1 MLLESSLASR
11 YRSITYHRRGYEGS
25 TPVAA
30 PTQVEDHATDC
41 ASLLRHLNVPRA
53 HVVGHSFG
61 GVIAL
66 SLAIVAP
73 QLVHTITLMEP
84 ALVLGVSG
92 PGYRNAIAQSLAR
105 YRAGDTEGTVDEFL
119 RARFGVQ
126 YREPLERVLP
136 GGFAQAVANAASAL
150 AVAMPAAA
158 DFEFGEAQARRI
170 KQPALIVLG
179 ANSDALWPRFG
190 ETHRLLS
197 AWLRDVE
204 SCVLQDAAHGM
215 QLVFHRRVASAVR
228 APHQEIATSAMRIQL
243 SRVHRRA
250 SDWRRP
256 AGVFPPPSSRRRW
269 IVGRK

>member
-1 MLLESSLASR
+1 MDKAVLDRVTLEYEVAGHGDAIVFIHGALIADSYSPMLLQPSLTAR
-11 YRSITYHRRGYEGS
+11 YRCITYHRRGYEGS
-25 TPVAA
+25 TRAAA
-30 PTQVEDHATDC
+30 PIQVEDHATDC
-41 ASLLRHLNVPRA
+41 ASLLRHLNVPSA

-66 SLAIVAP
+66 SLAMVAP

-92 PGYRNAIAQSLAR
+92 PGYRKAIAQSLAR

-119 RARFGVQ
+119 GARFGVQ

-150 AVAMPAAA
+150 GVDMPAAA

-170 KQPALIVLG
+170 TQPALIVLG

-190 ETHRLLS
+190 ETHRLLG

-204 SCVLQDAAHGM
+204 SYVLPDAAHGM
-215 QLVFHRRVASAVR
+215 QLQNPRDMAKILDAFLRNHPIKA
-228 APHQEIATSAMRIQL
+228 
-243 SRVHRRA
+243 
-250 SDWRRP
+250 
-256 AGVFPPPSSRRRW
+256 
-269 IVGRK
+269 